1 MGMKSYIP
9 AIVISV
15 LLHGVVIALV
25 FIGWQASPPKKV
37 EQPAFIKATL
47 VDLKT
52 EGKKAAPKSKAKP
65 KPVPKKVNLEKKRKE
80 AAKKKAAEKK
90 RKQALAKKKAAQK
103 AKEKAKQE
111 KLKQQKL
118 KQQKLAKE
126 KALAK
131 KRAQEAKEQAQKEK
145 QRLQEKAK
153 AEQQQLEKQRLQE
166 NLQRERAR
174 LDAERKAE
182 LAAVQLE
189 ADKKASQS
197 YISVIQRR
205 INDSWSRP
213 PSARNGMKVELRIQ
227 LVPTGTVVNVTVI
240 KSSGSEAFDRS
251 AVNAVNK
258 VGRFAEIKS
267 MPSRIFEREFR
278 QFILLFQPQDL
289 RQ

>member
-47 VDLKT
+47 VKVKT

-118 KQQKLAKE
+118 AKE

-131 KRAQEAKEQAQKEK
+131 KRAQEAKEQAQKER
-145 QRLQEKAK
+145 QRLQEQAK

-174 LDAERKAE
+174 LDAEREAE

-189 ADKKASQS
+189 ADKEASQS

-227 LVPTGTVVNVTVI
+227 LVPTGTVVNVAVI
-240 KSSGSEAFDRS
+240 KSSGSDAFDRS

-258 VGRFAEIKS
+258 VGQFVEIKS

>member
-1 MGMKSYIP
+1 MGMVSYIP
-9 AIVISV
+9 AIIISV
-15 LLHGVVIALV
+15 LLHAVVIALV
-25 FIGWQASPPKKV
+25 FIGWQASPPKKI

-65 KPVPKKVNLEKKRKE
+65 KPIPKKINLEKKHKE

-90 RKQALAKKKAAQK
+90 RKQALAKKKAAEK
-103 AKEKAKQE
+103 AKAKAKQE
-111 KLKQQKL
+111 KL

-131 KRAQEAKEQAQKEK
+131 KRAQEKAKKQEQAKKEK
-145 QRLQEKAK
+145 QRLQEQAK
-153 AEQQQLEKQRLQE
+153 AEQQELEKQRLQE

-205 INDSWSRP
+205 INDNWSRP

-227 LVPTGTVVNVTVI
+227 LVPTGTVVNVAVI
-240 KSSGSEAFDRS
+240 KSSGSDAFDRS
-251 AVNAVNK
+251 AINAVNK
-258 VGRFAEIKS
+258 VGQFSEIKS

>member
-1 MGMKSYIP
+1 MGMMPYIP
-9 AIVISV
+9 AIIISI
-15 LLHGVVIALV
+15 LLHGLVIALV

-52 EGKKAAPKSKAKP
+52 QGKKAAPKSKAKP
-65 KPVPKKVNLEKKRKE
+65 KPVPKKINLEKKRKE

-103 AKEKAKQE
+103 AKEKAAQK
-111 KLKQQKL
+111 KL

-131 KRAQEAKEQAQKEK
+131 KRAQEKAQKQEQAKKEK
-145 QRLQEKAK
+145 QRLQEQAK
-153 AEQQQLEKQRLQE
+153 AERQKLEKQRLQE

-174 LDAERKAE
+174 LDAEREAE

-189 ADKKASQS
+189 EDKQASQS
-197 YISVIQRR
+197 YIAVIQRR
-205 INDSWSRP
+205 INDNWSRP

-227 LVPTGTVVNVTVI
+227 LVPTGTVVNVAI
-240 KSSGSEAFDRS
+240 LKGSGNAAFDRS
-251 AVNAVNK
+251 AINAVNK
-258 VGRFAEIKS
+258 VGQFSEIKS
-267 MPSRIFEREFR
+267 MPSRIFERDFR
-278 QFILLFQPQDL
+278 QFTLLFQPQDL